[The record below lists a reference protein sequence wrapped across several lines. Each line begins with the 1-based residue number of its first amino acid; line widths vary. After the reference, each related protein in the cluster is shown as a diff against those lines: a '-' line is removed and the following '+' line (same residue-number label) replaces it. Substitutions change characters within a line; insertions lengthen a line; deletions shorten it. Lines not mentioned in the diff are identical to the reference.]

1 VIGPLQIIG
10 DDTAATCE
18 DGKCG
23 VPEAAAHD
31 VALREG

>member
-1 VIGPLQIIG
+1 MIGPLQIIG

-18 DGKCG
+18 DGKCD
-23 VPEAAAHD
+23 VPGAAVHD